1 MAINIQSLFADIID
15 TPEQRQQKL
24 LQQGMVQG
32 QLLSSGL
39 RGRAAA
45 LAPLAQVAGQLGVQ
59 RQEDLRRAVQPMIGI
74 DPRTTGE
81 KMAEQLKDLD
91 PENPDSLL
99 QAAQALQS
107 IDPVR
112 AASLR
117 QMAAQKEIE
126 KQQQERQKRID
137 DAKLKATE
145 LEIKAREGEVEDI
158 ALASRALPE
167 IAQNF
172 ADQGYTDLAAQV
184 RTRNITVAEA
194 NRLADARR
202 TVEESEEW
210 ARLNDTTI
218 FRRSDGETIETGDIP
233 AERLLTVGTE
243 GNQFVVGLNADGS
256 VKFRVSYADLASGQ
270 QAGSSTEND
279 PNANN
284 TEGFQEA
291 LRDSAVSFNS
301 IKGNIANAS
310 SIIEESFVSAGLGSN
325 IIGAMTS
332 QIPVAEAALLQSR
345 KNLQGYLDAIRA
357 NLAFDRLQEM
367 RDKSKTGGALGNVS
381 NIELKLLE
389 STVNSLD
396 ANLDREILLQ
406 NLQKVEMHYQNI
418 MNSVMGLPVEIDFSD
433 PAYQGSVQQMDGVI
447 YVKNDKGEWTKPAKQ
462 DSFVIK
468 NL

>member
-1 MAINIQSLFADIID
+1 MPIDINSLFADIID

-45 LAPLAQVAGQLGVQ
+45 LAPLAQMAGQLGVQ
-59 RQEDLRRAVQPMIGI
+59 RQEDLRRAVQPMLGI
-74 DPRTTGE
+74 DSRTTGE
-81 KMAEQLKDLD
+81 KMAEQLKNLD

-99 QAAQALQS
+99 KAAQALQS

-117 QMAAQKEIE
+117 QAAAQKRIE
-126 KQQQERQKRID
+126 NSQLDRQKRLD
-137 DAKLKATE
+137 EARLKSTE
-145 LEIKAREGEVEDI
+145 LEIKAREGELEDI
-158 ALASRALPE
+158 DIAERALPE

-172 ADQGYTDLAAQV
+172 SDQGYKDLAAQLLSK
-184 RTRNITVAEA
+184 NITVDQA
-194 NRLADARR
+194 NKLADARKN
-202 TVEESEEW
+202 VEQSDEW
-210 ARLNDTTI
+210 ARMDDTKI
-218 FRRSDGETIETGDIP
+218 FNRKDGSIIETGDIP
-233 AERLLTVGTE
+233 PERLLTVGSE

-270 QAGSSTEND
+270 SAVSSTEGD
-279 PNANN
+279 PNINN

-325 IIGAMTS
+325 ILGAMTS
-332 QIPVAEAALLQSR
+332 QIPVAEAVLLQPR

-406 NLQKVEMHYQNI
+406 NLKKVEMHYQNI

-447 YVKNDKGEWTKPAKQ
+447 YVKNEKGEWIKPAEQ
-462 DSFVIK
+462 SSFVIK